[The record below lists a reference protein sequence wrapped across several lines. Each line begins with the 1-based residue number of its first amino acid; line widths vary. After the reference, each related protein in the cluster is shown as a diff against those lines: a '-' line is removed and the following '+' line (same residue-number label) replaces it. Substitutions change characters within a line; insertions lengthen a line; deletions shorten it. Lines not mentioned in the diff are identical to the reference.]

1 MDSRQQI
8 LDQAL
13 ILARQSG
20 WEKLTLHDIAVT
32 LGIPLATIYQHFP
45 QKDDLVEAWF
55 DRADQALLSRV
66 PNPEWAELPPTERIE
81 QVILCWLDAMAE
93 YRELT
98 GQMLLYK
105 LEPGHIHLQMA
116 GILRI
121 SRTVQWFREAAG
133 LKARHL
139 HRITQE
145 VALSSLY
152 LATFIYWLRD
162 TSSGQHKTRNFLHR
176 RLDAGDRI
184 GLWY

>member
-1 MDSRQQI
+1 MVSGQQI

-13 ILARQSG
+13 VLGRARG
-20 WEKLTLHDIAVT
+20 WEKLTLHQIAMA
-32 LGIPLATIYQHFP
+32 LSIPLADIYQHFP

-66 PNPEWAELPPTERIE
+66 PNPDWDVLLPKERIE
-81 QVILCWLDAMAE
+81 QVILCWLHAMAE

-105 LEPGHIHLQMA
+105 LEPGHVHLQMA
-116 GILRI
+116 GVLRI

-133 LKARHL
+133 LKASQL

-145 VALSSLY
+145 MALSSIY
-152 LATFIYWLRD
+152 VATFIHWLRD
-162 TSSGQHKTRNFLHR
+162 SSSGQQQTRTFLR
-176 RLDAGDRI
+176 RKLDAGDTLN
-184 GLWY
+184 LWH

>member
-1 MDSRQQI
+1 MVSGQHI

-13 ILARQSG
+13 ALGRESG
-20 WEKLTLHDIAVT
+20 WEKLTLHQIAT
-32 LGIPLATIYQHFP
+32 ALGIPLADIYRHFP

-66 PNPEWAELPPTERIE
+66 PNPEWDVLPPKERIE

-93 YRELT
+93 NRELT

-105 LEPGHIHLQMA
+105 LEPGHVHLQMA

-133 LKARHL
+133 LQASEL

-145 VALSSLY
+145 TALSGMY
-152 LATFIYWLRD
+152 VATFIHWLRD
-162 TSSGQHKTRNFLHR
+162 TSPGQQSTRRFLR
-176 RLDAGDRI
+176 RKLDVGDTLN
-184 GLWY
+184 LWH

>member
-1 MDSRQQI
+1 MVSRQQI

-13 ILARQSG
+13 VLARQSG
-20 WEKLTLHDIAVT
+20 WEKLTLHHIAAA
-32 LGIPLATIYQHFP
+32 LGIPLADIYQYFP

-55 DRADQALLSRV
+55 DRADQALLCRV
-66 PNPEWAELPPTERIE
+66 PNREWGVLPPKERIE

-116 GILRI
+116 GVLRI

-133 LKARHL
+133 LKASQL
-139 HRITQE
+139 HRIVQE
-145 VALSSLY
+145 AALSSLY
-152 LATFIYWLRD
+152 LATFICWLRD
-162 TSSGQHKTRNFLHR
+162 NSPGQQTTRNFLR
-176 RLDAGDRI
+176 RKLDAGDRI
-184 GLWY
+184 GLWH